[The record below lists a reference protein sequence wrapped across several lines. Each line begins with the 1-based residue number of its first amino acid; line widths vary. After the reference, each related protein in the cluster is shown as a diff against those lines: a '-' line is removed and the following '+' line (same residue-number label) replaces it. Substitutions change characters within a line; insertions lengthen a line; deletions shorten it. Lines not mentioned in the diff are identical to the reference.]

1 MFFEELLPIG
11 KEFLQSPIAFAGGF
25 LAGALRLNLNEDP
38 LKSWLDEQSGIPGSK
53 REDEGDQNKPQSIDI
68 E

>member
-11 KEFLQSPIAFAGGF
+11 KEFLQNPVAFAGGF
-25 LAGALRLNLNEDP
+25 LAGALHLNLNEDP
-38 LKSWLDEQSGIPGSK
+38 LKSWLDEQSDTAANP
-53 REDEGDQNKPQSIDI
+53 RDDDRDENKPQSIDI

>member
-11 KEFLQSPIAFAGGF
+11 KEFLQNPVAFAGGF
-25 LAGALRLNLNEDP
+25 VAGALHLNLGEDP
-38 LKSWLDEQSGIPGSK
+38 LKSWLEEQTGTTHPEK
-53 REDEGDQNKPQSIDI
+53 NGDRDNNKPQSIEI

>member
-11 KEFLQSPIAFAGGF
+11 KELLHNPIAFAGGF
-25 LAGALRLNLNEDP
+25 LTGALHLNLNEDP
-38 LKSWLDEQSGIPGSK
+38 LKSWLEKQTGTTVTGNGSD
-53 REDEGDQNKPQSIDI
+53 RADSQPQSIEI